1 MGPSGVVTVAW
12 MVAFHALGRDC
23 MESPLTCTEAR
34 PHNSSAEVRVEG
46 GRRPSRSDRAGAL
59 DAGRSWPD
67 ARLSVRGRT
76 VTDGRSSFRAPTIA
90 ACTPPRRDMPRRRPS
105 QLRAEAQLI
114 ARATTPLRRPK
125 VGGGSLSGSARAAVL
140 QYEHRAG
147 LMRGSL
153 LVALSVWTR
162 ADAVVEPTVTSCGI
176 WECCG
181 FHRPLAETRDIIE
194 SLMRQSSSGAGR
206 ELRRLVRDSDVR
218 MVGDLDGYWWRDPRY
233 WT

>member
-1 MGPSGVVTVAW
+1 M
-12 MVAFHALGRDC
+12 
-23 MESPLTCTEAR
+23 
-34 PHNSSAEVRVEG
+34 
-46 GRRPSRSDRAGAL
+46 
-59 DAGRSWPD
+59 
-67 ARLSVRGRT
+67 
-76 VTDGRSSFRAPTIA
+76 
-90 ACTPPRRDMPRRRPS
+90 
-105 QLRAEAQLI
+105 I